1 MQNISRMIKL
11 GLRAFSSNF
20 NALKYPYKLT
30 FAITYWCN
38 SRCKHC
44 FIWQKR
50 PQNELTLDEIREFAK
65 NSPFFSWYN
74 LTGGETFLRSDIVDI
89 IQAFW
94 EHSNNFY
101 VLNTTTN
108 SFNPDLIVERV
119 QEILEFNIPRV
130 IITLSLDGY
139 KELHE
144 DIRGIPG
151 GYDKIINLY
160 KQLRSIKKNH
170 KNLNVFFGYTSMP
183 LNMGQFK
190 KTILEVKKDI
200 PDIKTTD
207 FHVNLFHYSRHYFDN
222 LKSASSCNMNEYNAK
237 VLKEL
242 DFVSKIRPN
251 NLLNPISF
259 LEKQYIENAKRFVK
273 TGKTPLICKALQ
285 TSFFLDSWGNI
296 FPCIIYDKKV
306 GNIRDFGYD
315 ARKILASEKV
325 DKIKKEIM
333 LLKCPNCWTPCEAYQ
348 TILGNVFNIIY

>member
-1 MQNISRMIKL
+1 MQNIPRMMKL

-50 PQNELTLDEIREFAK
+50 PQNELTLEEIREFAK

-74 LTGGETFLRSDIVDI
+74 LTGGEPFLRSDIVDI

-94 EHSNNFY
+94 ENSNNFY

-108 SFNPDLIVERV
+108 SFNPDLIVDRI
-119 QEILEFNIPRV
+119 QEILEFKIPRV
-130 IITLSLDGY
+130 IVTLSLDGY

-144 DIRGIPG
+144 NIRGIPG
-151 GYDKIINLY
+151 GYEKVINLY
-160 KQLRSIKKNH
+160 KKLMSIRKEH

-207 FHVNLFHYSRHYFDN
+207 FHVNLFHYSGHYYDN
-222 LKSASSCNMNEYNAK
+222 LENNYDMNEYNKK

-242 DFVSKIRPN
+242 DFVSKIRPL

-259 LEKQYIENAKRFVK
+259 LEHNYVKYAKWFVK
-273 TGKTPLICKALQ
+273 TGKTPLPCKALQ

-296 FPCIIYDKKV
+296 FPCIIYDKNI
-306 GNIRDFGYD
+306 GNIRNFGYD
-315 ARKILASEKV
+315 AKKVLASKEV
-325 DKIKKEIM
+325 DKLKKEIM
-333 LLKCPNCWTPCEAYQ
+333 MLKCPNCWTPCEAYQ
-348 TILGNVFNIIY
+348 IILGNLINL